1 MKHTMKKTPKTP
13 NQPAT
18 FTHQDR
24 ARLRAAFAAG
34 VHHAATGI
42 AEDIQSSALH
52 NWDKL
57 TDSEVQLIAA
67 SGVLI
72 PTDPKRAEVDYWAAR
87 TVILAV
93 YPERLPIQ
101 WGAEG
106 LRPNVR
112 RVRQWVK
119 NRG

>member
-34 VHHAATGI
+34 VHHTATGI
-42 AEDIQSSALH
+42 AEDIQSSAIH

-72 PTDPKRAEVDYWAAR
+72 AR
-87 TVILAV
+87 LSIPSRSVGEMPDA
-93 YPERLPIQ
+93 R
-101 WGAEG
+101 W
-106 LRPNVR
+106 
-112 RVRQWVK
+112 
-119 NRG
+119 